1 MANFFQTNKN
11 VRFMYEEKFL
21 ILDWEPSLNS
31 MSIKVDH
38 CIHHVNTR
46 VHTPVELESLYGSR
60 FERIDIRS
68 GW

>member
-1 MANFFQTNKN
+1 
-11 VRFMYEEKFL
+11 MYEEKFL

-38 CIHHVNTR
+38 CIHHVNPR